1 MARDDSE
8 LDQETYQRVL
18 AEETAKGTD
27 RRIAEGRARSA
38 AVKAYRK
45 AHGIEPTPPRQAGAV
60 PPAAAAAATGNGD
73 GAAAPAAVPAAVGA
87 GAAAGGGAAALRTAP
102 APTGRPPTA
111 ARAGAPDKQRL
122 LALVQPE

>member
-45 AHGIEPTPPRQAGAV
+45 AHGIESKPPRPAGAV
-60 PPAAAAAATGNGD
+60 APAAAAASGNGGGD
-73 GAAAPAAVPAAVGA
+73 GAAAPVPVAAGV
-87 GAAAGGGAAALRTAP
+87 GAAASGAAALRTAP
-102 APTGRPPTA
+102 APTGRPPSA
-111 ARAGAPDKQRL
+111 ARPGAPDKQRL
-122 LALVQPE
+122 

>member
-38 AVKAYRK
+38 ALKAAREK
-45 AHGIEPTPPRQAGAV
+45 
-60 PPAAAAAATGNGD
+60 
-73 GAAAPAAVPAAVGA
+73 
-87 GAAAGGGAAALRTAP
+87 AGG
-102 APTGRPPTA
+102 
-111 ARAGAPDKQRL
+111 
-122 LALVQPE
+122 